1 MPSLLEGSRPQVSL
15 AEQIAIAGWTSTEA
29 CVAPEL
35 LDAIAN
41 ELRVRPDLASGRGGR
56 RNVLTTAPGV
66 VRLARD
72 PSVRAVATAVLGSTA
87 AVVRALYFDKTP
99 QANWK
104 VAWHQ
109 DLTIAVEAQLDVPG
123 YGPWSRKA
131 GVWHVQPPATVLE
144 HMLAVR
150 VHLDDS
156 TTENGPVRVL
166 EGSHRDGKLS
176 IAEVEAWRAR
186 APVQECLVPR
196 GGILAFR
203 PLLLHAS
210 SPARQPRHRRVVHL
224 EFAAVE
230 LAGGLEWH
238 ERVT

>member
-1 MPSLLEGSRPQVSL
+1 MPLLLEGSRPQVSL
-15 AEQIAIAGWTSTEA
+15 AEQVAIAGWASTEA
-29 CVAPEL
+29 CVAAEL
-35 LDAIAN
+35 LDAIAS
-41 ELRVRPDLASGRGGR
+41 ELRLKPDLESERGGQ
-56 RNVLTTAPGV
+56 RNVLTTAPAV

-72 PSVRAVATAVLGSTA
+72 PAVRAVAMAVLGSEA

-109 DLTIAVEAQLDVPG
+109 DLTIAVQVQRDVPG
-123 YGPWSRKA
+123 YGAWSRKA
-131 GVWHVQPPATVLE
+131 GVWHVQPPAAVLE

-156 TTENGPVRVL
+156 TTENGSLRVL
-166 EGSHRDGKLS
+166 EGSHRDGKLGV
-176 IAEVEAWRAR
+176 AEIEGWKAR

-210 SPARQPRHRRVVHL
+210 SPARQPYHRRVVHL